1 MTFQL
6 RFVQNIINE
15 VLSTGF
21 PWSLCEHKR
30 TSGWSDKRG
39 WGRGV
44 LWEPVHRYLEWAL
57 ITFVEPCTILCRKD
71 IHVQCVPT
79 M

>member
-1 MTFQL
+1 MSINGHAGGQ
-6 RFVQNIINE
+6 INE
-15 VLSTGF
+15 VGA
-21 PWSLCEHKR
+21 
-30 TSGWSDKRG
+30 GG
-39 WGRGV
+39 Y
-44 LWEPVHRYLEWAL
+44 LWEPVHRHLEWPL